1 MIIFLQCRSM
11 VKEELSIGREEQIIK
26 SIKLKLADHLCDT
39 EGFFVKM
46 KTMTMLSIL
55 LLRFHGI
62 LMTVEERN
70 TVLKTIEIKK
80 KKMVQ
85 VDNKDDRLGEFECLL
100 YLILEL
106 YKILFLLK
114 LDQQMILRFY
124 NQLHAYAQIFIE
136 KKPLNPS
143 LDIQELLKILADM
156 KPVINDL
163 NIYEDSKLR
172 KQLVFEHIKSEVV
185 EKEERKVSRQ
195 SINLKLTSTSFRKS
209 FKA

>member
-80 KKMVQ
+80 KKMAQ

-136 KKPLNPS
+136 KKPF
-143 LDIQELLKILADM
+143 
-156 KPVINDL
+156 
-163 NIYEDSKLR
+163 
-172 KQLVFEHIKSEVV
+172 KQLCLSLLGATTGRM
-185 EKEERKVSRQ
+185 KERLDHSPIHQHLRT
-195 SINLKLTSTSFRKS
+195 NFTLNWN
-209 FKA
+209 